1 MENNLSIEHI
11 FNSKENNEVHKSKPS
26 VVLSILLI
34 ASGIVLVAVNGV
46 IPASDGT
53 ISTLFILAGISLLI
67 WGIIYAF
74 FKKISY
80 KLSRNKEKITFQEIY
95 FDVKER
101 DKLISIISNGNVNEL
116 EKLKKAG
123 IDALKLRVATIPD
136 GSFCYSQV
144 VSYVP
149 YEFINANEA
158 RKHTLEEAQIL
169 LNMLKKQK

>member
-1 MENNLSIEHI
+1 MENNLSIEQV
-11 FNSKENNEVHKSKPS
+11 FDSQDNNEIHKAKPS
-26 VVLSILLI
+26 FVLTAILI
-34 ASGIVLVAVNGV
+34 ATGLVLITVNGM

-53 ISTLFILAGISLLI
+53 ISTLFILTGIGLLI

-74 FKKISY
+74 FKKTGY
-80 KLSRNKEKITFQEIY
+80 KLSRNKERITFQEIY

-101 DKLISIISNGNVNEL
+101 DRLINILNSDSVNEL
-116 EKLKKAG
+116 EKLKPAN
-123 IDALKLRVATIPD
+123 IDALKLRVATTPD

-158 RKHTLEEAQIL
+158 RKHTPEEIRIIL
-169 LNMLKKQK
+169 DLLKKRK